1 MILRRIIRWIN
12 GIGHLQGF
20 GVQSPFA
27 YGFVSMLHKERHS
40 LNKKDKTEGIVR
52 LIIKT
57 YEASGKNIQV
67 MDITDFDTTGQTLDA
82 LQTEELLIL
91 KNPYRNKS
99 TYFRWKEI
107 MADSRVTVSFDLYHV
122 GVISVNK
129 GLCIHNYIVNI

>member
-40 LNKKDKTEGIVR
+40 LNKKDKTESIVR

-67 MDITDFDTTGQTLDA
+67 MDITDYDTTGQALNALSPNTL
-82 LQTEELLIL
+82 LVL

-107 MADSRVTVSFDLYHV
+107 IADRRVTISFDLYHV
-122 GVISVNK
+122 GVVSINK
-129 GLCIHNYIVNI
+129 GLSKHNYIVNI

>member
-27 YGFVSMLHKERHS
+27 YGFVSMLHKERHR
-40 LNKKDKTEGIVR
+40 LDTKDKRESLVR
-52 LIIKT
+52 LISET
-57 YEASGKNIQV
+57 YKSSGGDIQV
-67 MDITDFDTTGQTLDA
+67 TDIADYDTTGQALNALPPNTL
-82 LQTEELLIL
+82 LVL

-107 MADSRVTVSFDLYHV
+107 IADRRVTISFDLYHV
-122 GVISVNK
+122 GVISINK
-129 GLCIHNYIVNI
+129 GLSKHNYIVNI